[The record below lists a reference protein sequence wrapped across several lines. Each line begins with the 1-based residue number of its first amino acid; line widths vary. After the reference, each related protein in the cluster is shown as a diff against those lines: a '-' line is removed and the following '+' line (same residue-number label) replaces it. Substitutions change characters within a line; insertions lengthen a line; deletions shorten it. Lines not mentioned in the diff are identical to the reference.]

1 MPHLLHIDS
10 SPSETS
16 VSRSLAQTFR
26 SAWAEANPEGTVAY
40 RDLASAPVAHLTA
53 DGVSAG
59 FTPEQFRNP
68 AQKAAMEL
76 REELIAELLAA
87 DTVLVSTP
95 MYNWSVPSV
104 LKAWIDQVLVND
116 RTLSFDGS
124 PGPMTGRPATVVAS
138 YGGGYLPGAPRAD
151 ANHCGPY
158 LETVFGLGL
167 GMQTEV
173 IAAQLSLAP
182 RVPAMADLVPLAEK
196 SRAEA
201 TAAAAARA
209 RAVASVLV

>member
-1 MPHLLHIDS
+1 MPHLLHLDT

-16 VSRSLAQTFR
+16 VSRELARTFR
-26 SAWAEANPEGTVAY
+26 AAWAEANPEGTITY
-40 RDLASAPVAHLTA
+40 RDLASTPVPHLA
-53 DGVSAG
+53 AAGVTAG
-59 FTPEQFRNP
+59 FTPP
-68 AQKAAMEL
+68 AFHSPAEKEATAL
-76 REELIAELLAA
+76 REELITELLAA

-95 MYNWSVPSV
+95 MYNWSVPST

-124 PGPMTGRPATVVAS
+124 PGPLAGRPATVLAS
-138 YGGGYLPGAPRAD
+138 YGGGYMPGAPREN

-167 GMQTEV
+167 GMETEI
-173 IAAQLSLAP
+173 IAAHLSLAP

-196 SRAEA
+196 SRAA
-201 TAAAAARA
+201 ANIAAADRA